1 MEKTDLTF
9 GLIVGNR
16 NFFPDSLA
24 QKGRERILQVLEQEG
39 FRVITPSTED
49 TKLGT
54 VETWEDAKKC
64 AALFKKH
71 ADEID
76 GIIVTLPNFGDEKG
90 VANTIRLSGLC
101 VPVLVHA
108 FPDDPDHLDL
118 AGRGDAFC
126 GKISVCNNLTQYSI
140 PFSLTQMHTVYPE
153 EEGFKE
159 DLRWFAQV
167 CQVVKGLKGLK
178 IGAIGARPGAFNT
191 VRFSEKILESYGVS
205 VETVDLSEIFAQMQK
220 LSPEEA
226 VLKEKLQQLRSYC
239 DVSAVPEEKLKVM
252 AKFAVVV
259 ENWMRENDLKATAIQ
274 CWTSMEYNLGIA
286 PCAVM
291 SFMGEKLL
299 PSACEVDV
307 TGALSMYILRCAS
320 LQPSALVDWNNN
332 FGKDP
337 EKCVIFHC
345 GNYPK
350 ALFERMEMR
359 YADVIGATVG
369 EENAYGSCR
378 GNIKP
383 GPFTFLRLTT
393 DDTNGVL
400 RAYVGEGE
408 VTKDVAKT
416 FGAWG
421 VVRIQKLQDLLHF
434 ICKNGFEHHVAINL
448 SKVARAVEE
457 ALNNY
462 INVDTYYHC

>member
-1 MEKTDLTF
+1 M
-9 GLIVGNR
+9 
-16 NFFPDSLA
+16 
-24 QKGRERILQVLEQEG
+24 
-39 FRVITPSTED
+39 
-49 TKLGT
+49 
-54 VETWEDAKKC
+54 
-64 AALFKKH
+64 
-71 ADEID
+71 
-76 GIIVTLPNFGDEKG
+76 
-90 VANTIRLSGLC
+90 
-101 VPVLVHA
+101 PVLVHA

-126 GKISVCNNLTQYSI
+126 GKISVCNNLTQYGI

-153 EEGFKE
+153 EASFKE

-167 CQVVKGLKGLK
+167 CQIVNGFKNLK
-178 IGAIGARPGAFNT
+178 IGAIGARPSAFNT
-191 VRFSEKILESYGVS
+191 VRFSEKILESYGIS
-205 VETVDLSEIFAQMQK
+205 VETIDLSEVFAQMQK

-226 VLKEKLQQLRSYC
+226 ALKEKLQQLRFYC
-239 DVSAVPEEKLKVM
+239 DVSAVPEEKLEVM

-259 ENWMRENDLKATAIQ
+259 ENWMEENNLRATAIQ
-274 CWTSMEYNLGIA
+274 CWTSIESNLGIT

-307 TGALSMYILRCAS
+307 TGALSMYVLRCAS
-320 LQPSALVDWNNN
+320 LRPSALVDWNNN
-332 FGKDP
+332 FGDDP
-337 EKCVIFHC
+337 EKCVVFHC

-350 ALFERMEMR
+350 AVFEKMEMR

-369 EENAYGSCR
+369 KENAYGSCR

-383 GPFTFLRLTT
+383 GPLTFLRLTT
-393 DDTNGVL
+393 DDISGVL

-421 VVRIQKLQDLLHF
+421 VVRIQRLQDLLHF

-448 SKVARAVEE
+448 SKVARAVRE
-457 ALNNY
+457 ALDNY
-462 INVDTYYHC
+462 MSIDTYYHC